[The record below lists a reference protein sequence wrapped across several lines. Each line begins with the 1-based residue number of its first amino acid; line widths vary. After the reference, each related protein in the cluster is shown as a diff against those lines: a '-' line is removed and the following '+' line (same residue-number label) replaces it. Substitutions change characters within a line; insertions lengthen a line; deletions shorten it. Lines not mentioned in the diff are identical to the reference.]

1 MSNMT
6 EKEINDAVKNFMAT
20 EEEILI
26 NQKLSGNIKDEDY
39 VWMSKVLMINQG
51 FDDEEIRQ
59 EYIKFAN
66 LNDIKNYIL
75 DRLRDIEDIDG
86 TLETIF
92 NAKKDFFPSS
102 HLDII
107 KSDVK
112 KILIALNLSLLNFSS
127 TANINLYRLN
137 NITHGNNDPYLF
149 LLFILYYEI
158 GYNDIQKAIQI
169 INEVPRHLEEISN
182 YKVNLN
188 KYIDDINF
196 IEWCYS
202 YLQKN
207 KMDYISIYYVLIIP
221 NNTKEKSIY
230 IKTLLNLH
238 YIEDDKEKF
247 KYIHILNK
255 IKKAWQTKC
264 FRDEAKTKHKY
275 HLPITQKAKDNLKKL
290 AAFKKLTEGALLSE
304 LIGEA
309 FLKEMCDENGK
320 IIY

>member
-1 MSNMT
+1 MDQQSNYGVEAAFKNAT
-6 EKEINDAVKNFMAT
+6 LSKENFIKQFLKNYV
-20 EEEILI
+20 
-26 NQKLSGNIKDEDY
+26 DEDY
-39 VWMSKVLMINQG
+39 AWMSKVLMIDQG
-51 FDDEEIRQ
+51 FDNEMIRQ
-59 EYIKFAN
+59 EYTKFAN
-66 LNDIKNYIL
+66 LNDIKDYTL
-75 DRLRDIEDIDG
+75 RRLRYTENVNKS
-86 TLETIF
+86 LEKIS
-92 NAKKDFFPSS
+92 NAKEFFFPSS

-107 KSDVK
+107 RGDIK
-112 KILIALNLSLLNFSS
+112 KILIAANLLLLEFLSS
-127 TANINLYRLN
+127 TNITLYRFNSIN
-137 NITHGNNDPYLF
+137 NRNNDQYLF

-158 GYNDIQKAIQI
+158 SDNDIQKAIQI
-169 INEVPRHLEEISN
+169 INEVPRQLEEISN

-207 KMDYISIYYVLIIP
+207 KRDYISYSDILITP
-221 NNTKEKSIY
+221 NNIEEKSIFVETVINLIY
-230 IKTLLNLH
+230 ING
-238 YIEDDKEKF
+238 DKEKF

-255 IKKAWQTKC
+255 IKKAWQTKS

-290 AAFKKLTEGALLSE
+290 AAFKNLTEGALLSE

>member
-1 MSNMT
+1 MNNMT

-20 EEEILI
+20 EEELLI
-26 NQKLSGNIKDEDY
+26 NQKFSGNIKDEDY
-39 VWMSKVLMINQG
+39 IWMSKVLMINQG
-51 FDDEEIRQ
+51 FNYQ
-59 EYIKFAN
+59 HTMMEYLKFAN
-66 LNDIKNYIL
+66 LNDIKNYTL
-75 DRLRDIEDIDG
+75 RRLRYTENINE
-86 TLETIF
+86 TLEKIY
-92 NAKKDFFPSS
+92 NAKDLFFPSN

-107 KSDVK
+107 RDDLK
-112 KILIALNLSLLNFSS
+112 KILIAVNLLLLKFSS
-127 TANINLYRLN
+127 TANITLYKLK
-137 NITHGNNDPYLF
+137 NITDGNNNRYLF

-158 GYNDIQKAIQI
+158 SDNDIQKAIQI

-196 IEWCYS
+196 IEWCYN

-207 KMDYISIYYVLIIP
+207 KIDYISTSYVLITP
-221 NNTKEKSIY
+221 NNTEEKCIY
-230 IKTLLNLH
+230 IKTLLNIH

-275 HLPITQKAKDNLKKL
+275 HLPITQKAKNNLKKL
-290 AAFKKLTEGALLSE
+290 AAFKNLTEGTLLSE